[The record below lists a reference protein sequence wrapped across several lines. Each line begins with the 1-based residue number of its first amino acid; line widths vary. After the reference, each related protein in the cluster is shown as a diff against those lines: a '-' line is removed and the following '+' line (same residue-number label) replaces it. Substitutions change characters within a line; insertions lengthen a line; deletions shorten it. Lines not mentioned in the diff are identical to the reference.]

1 MIDDPYKVLGVSP
14 NASDDEIKA
23 AYRELVKKYHPDKYQ
38 DNPLGDL
45 AEEKLQ
51 EINEAYDMIMRGGK
65 NSSGGY
71 SSSGDGYNGAG
82 GYRATQSGPEY
93 QEIRRE
99 IDKGNLKRAQDLLDN
114 IPSKQNAEWMFLSG
128 MVSYR
133 RGWYDDAVGKLQ
145 QAVSMEP
152 GNMEYRQVLNSVLG
166 AGSMYQQRSY
176 GQGYGNT
183 EAALCQACQCAIC
196 LDCCCRGV

>member
-14 NASDDEIKA
+14 TASDEEIKA

-38 DNPLGDL
+38 DNPLGEL
-45 AEEKLQ
+45 AQEKLQ
-51 EINEAYDMIMRGGK
+51 QVNEAYDQIMRGG
-65 NSSGGY
+65 SRGAGAGA
-71 SSSGDGYNGAG
+71 GDGFNGAG
-82 GYRATQSGPEY
+82 GYNRTQTSPEF
-93 QEIRRE
+93 EEVRKT
-99 IDKGNLKRAQDLLDN
+99 IDRGDLKRAQDLLDN
-114 IPSKQNAEWMFLSG
+114 IPNKQNAEWMFLSG

-133 RGWYDDAVGKLQ
+133 RGWYDDAVGKIQ
-145 QAVSMEP
+145 QAVSMDP
-152 GNMEYRQVLNSVLG
+152 NNMEYRQVLNSVIG

-183 EAALCQACQCAIC
+183 EAAMCQACQCALC

>member
-1 MIDDPYKVLGVSP
+1 MTDDPYKVLGVSP
-14 NASDDEIKA
+14 NASDEEIKA

-51 EINEAYDMIMRGGK
+51 EVNEAYDQIMRGGR
-65 NSSGGY
+65 SSAGA
-71 SSSGDGYNGAG
+71 GDGYAGAG
-82 GYRATQSGPEY
+82 GYSRTQTSPEF
-93 QEIRRE
+93 EEVRKT
-99 IDKGNLKRAQDLLDN
+99 IDRGDLKRAQDLLDN
-114 IPSKQNAEWMFLSG
+114 IPNKQNAEWMFLSG

-145 QAVSMEP
+145 QAVSMDP
-152 GNMEYRQVLNSVLG
+152 NNMEYRQVLNSVLG
-166 AGSMYQQRSY
+166 AGSVYQNRSY

-183 EAALCQACQCAIC
+183 EAVLCQACQCAIC